1 MKNWTSLKN
10 KHVKLCFANFSL
22 QYSKFSALSKQ
33 SLSSDTNRPNRK
45 TSVLLSLLLWRYW
58 LAVEV
63 GDKCVTKLSSFWCED
78 RLLCSHS
85 CFFSL
90 SLLHSL
96 HLSVSSSVPCFL
108 SIFTYSSSHLSVHRS
123 PSSAIY
129 CVFRRSLW
137 LFSIICRLYA
147 RGLIVVHWITV
158 PKI

>member
-10 KHVKLCFANFSL
+10 KRFAFLKLCFANFSL
-22 QYSKFSALSKQ
+22 QYSKFSALSNK

-90 SLLHSL
+90 SLLPFSPFVCELFCTLFPFHI
-96 HLSVSSSVPCFL
+96 H
-108 SIFTYSSSHLSVHRS
+108 IFFFSFVS
-123 PSSAIY
+123 PSFTLF
-129 CVFRRSLW
+129 CHL
-137 LFSIICRLYA
+137 LCFSIVLFDFSPLFVDCMLE
-147 RGLIVVHWITV
+147 VS
-158 PKI
+158 